1 MISYTPP
8 RHLLF
13 KCMFTATTD
22 SRSLL
27 WRAILSKPF
36 IKWWSISHTIG
47 KLNEY
52 TNLSK
57 TSITYYEKKIQQLYG
72 IVAMLTKYLSL
83 SRLVLS
89 ICRKMCSSSATT
101 SPWTCPTMVRIY
113 PIKSTQ
119 VISHIISYP
128 LYPIKIIPIQIATA
142 TRYEGHPP
150 RGV

>member
-72 IVAMLTKYLSL
+72 IVAMLTKYLFRKSKL
-83 SRLVLS
+83 HVTSRNVLFRLVLS
-89 ICRKMCSSSATT
+89 KLKNFLASLFSRSELLGFPDLSWEFQPPGFLFVKLIG
-101 SPWTCPTMVRIY
+101 W
-113 PIKSTQ
+113 
-119 VISHIISYP
+119 
-128 LYPIKIIPIQIATA
+128 IQNWSDFSI
-142 TRYEGHPP
+142 RFPF
-150 RGV
+150 

>member
-83 SRLVLS
+83 SHLVLS

-101 SPWTCPTMVRIY
+101 SPWTCPTMVRTY
-113 PIKSTQ
+113 PIKSTLKLSD
-119 VISHIISYP
+119 ILYHI
-128 LYPIKIIPIQIATA
+128 QFFQ
-142 TRYEGHPP
+142 
-150 RGV
+150 